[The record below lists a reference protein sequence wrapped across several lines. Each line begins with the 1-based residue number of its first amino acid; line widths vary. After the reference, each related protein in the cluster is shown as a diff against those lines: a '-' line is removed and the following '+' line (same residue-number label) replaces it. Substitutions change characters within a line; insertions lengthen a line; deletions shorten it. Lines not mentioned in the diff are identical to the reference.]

1 MGQESTLAQQRALE
15 QALFVIEKLEA
26 NERARAEPI
35 AIVGMGCRFPG
46 AEDPE
51 AFWRLLHQGQE
62 AVGPIPADRW
72 DVESYFDPDPERP
85 GKMYTRSGSF
95 LKHVDQ
101 FDPLFFGI
109 SPREAASLDPQQ
121 RLMLEVCW
129 EAFENAAQVP
139 SRLAGNR
146 IGTFVSIGQSDY
158 ALFQLLSPDPT
169 RITAWAGTGSGLSFA
184 AGRLSHALGLQGPSL
199 VVDTA
204 CSSSLVAVHL
214 AIQSLRNGECRLALA
229 GGVQLILAPEV
240 MLFLSRARALSPDGR
255 CKTFDASADGY
266 GRGEGCGAVVLKRL
280 SDALQDEDEILAVI
294 RGSAVNHDGPSSG
307 LTVPN
312 GLAQQALIRQALEIA
327 RVAPSEVSYV
337 EAHGTGTRLG
347 DPIEF
352 EALGAVFGP
361 AHSPEQPLWVGSV
374 KTNIGHL
381 EPAAGIAS
389 LIKVALAL
397 RHGEIPPHPSFERP
411 SEHIPWDRF
420 PLRVPTSPI
429 PWDRRGKRIA
439 GISAFGLSGTNAHL
453 VLEEAPARPAR
464 PVPTPRASLL
474 MLSARSPEALDQLA
488 ERFQHHLIA
497 HPELSAH
504 DVCYSASTGRAHFP
518 YRRAVVGAS
527 AAELAQELARRAS
540 RNGSPP
546 EQSAH
551 LTGDGRDEPRRLLS
565 SLGAL
570 YERGGEVS
578 WASLPDAAKGR
589 RVPLPTYPF
598 QRMRYWCDPPTRP
611 AARPAS
617 SVASPI
623 PGRRVHS
630 PLIGQTLF
638 ESRIGVEELPFLKD
652 HIVFGEVTVP
662 GASHLAHVLAISG
675 QVHGGRGSVLEHV
688 SFPQALVLPE
698 GRIRDLQVVLSPEGT
713 ARDSFTV
720 LTLEP
725 DADGARVEW
734 TSHATGRARAASA
747 HDTDGAALER
757 LPLAE
762 LRAGF
767 TEALDPGSFF
777 SSIRRRGIDLGPGFQ
792 WHRALWRR
800 GQEALGRMEVPEALT
815 PEERYPLHPA
825 LLDSCFQ
832 LLLAALTPDASGELP
847 TFVPFSIE
855 RLRLHGRP
863 THFPLWCHVR
873 LRRAES
879 RTEETLVGDIRL
891 VDARGQEIAEV
902 DGFVGRR
909 VSPELLHGLQGRE
922 RDWLHEMT
930 WEPAEPS
937 PRPASP
943 REPGRWL
950 ILADPGGVGLR
961 LAEELRARGEACV
974 LLFERAGPHT
984 EGPDRL
990 VLDLSE
996 PRSAEQLLQRLVRE
1010 HAPRG
1015 LVHLWSL
1022 DAHVDET
1029 TSSDTLRELHL
1040 RGCGSVLQLLR
1051 LLVAG
1056 EGVSPPRLW
1065 LGTCG
1070 AQVVGAT
1077 RSPVEPAQASVWGL
1091 GRVLAL
1097 EHPELRCVRFD
1108 LGPTRTREDLTALAL
1123 ALVEPDEE
1131 EEFALREGMR
1141 YVARLSPVAP
1151 AAGAR
1156 TVELRPEAGYLVTGG
1171 LGALGLHV
1179 ARWLVER
1186 GARHLALVGR
1196 RASSPTAEQRQG
1208 LDALEAAGATVLL
1221 LEADL
1226 SRPDAVQDLF
1236 TRLADS
1242 FPPLR
1247 GVVHA
1252 AGINDDGVLLQLPW
1266 ERFERALAPKVM
1278 GSWLLHAATRSMPLD
1293 FFACFS
1299 SAAALLGSAGQGNYA
1314 AANAFLDGLV
1324 AYRHSLGLP
1333 GLGINWGPWAGAGMA
1348 ANLGVRDRA
1357 RWEHLDIRALT
1368 PAEGMRAF
1376 EVLLASERAQVA
1388 VLPRQR
1394 RSLPAHGDAP
1404 PPPRWL
1410 SRFVRTAPAPQG
1422 PSPAQPTRTLE
1433 ARLAGL
1439 SPEEAERDLLE
1450 VLQAEAA
1457 RVLGLSAGQAAPT
1470 DQSLFELGL
1479 DSLMALELRNHLQAR
1494 AGKPLSSTLLFD
1506 HPSINDLMAHLKER
1520 LFTPRSPAAS
1530 TVPQQVSKTAPAP
1543 REDVAQLSEGELEAL
1558 LLKKI
1563 ASLERKR

>member
-1 MGQESTLAQQRALE
+1 MGQDSTRAQQKALE

-26 NERARAEPI
+26 NARARSEPI

-46 AEDPE
+46 ADDPE
-51 AFWRLLHQGQE
+51 SFWRLLHQGRE

-72 DVESYFDPDPERP
+72 DVDAYFDPDPERP

-95 LKHVDQ
+95 LKDVDQ

-121 RLMLEVCW
+121 RLLLEVCW
-129 EAFENAAQVP
+129 EALEGAAQVP

-146 IGTFVSIGQSDY
+146 VGTFVSIGQSDY
-158 ALFQLLSPDPT
+158 SLFQLLSSDPT

-184 AGRLSHALGLQGPSL
+184 AGRLSHTLGLHGPSL

-214 AIQSLRNGECRLALA
+214 AIQSLRSGECRMALA
-229 GGVQLILAPEV
+229 GGVQLVLSPEV

-266 GRGEGCGAVVLKRL
+266 GRGEGCGVVVLKRL

-312 GLAQQALIRQALEIA
+312 GLAQQALIRQALESA
-327 RVAPSEVSYV
+327 RVRPGEVGYV

-361 AHSPEQPLWVGSV
+361 ARPPDQPLWVGSV

-397 RHGEIPPHPSFERP
+397 RHAEIPPHPSFERP
-411 SEHIPWDRF
+411 SEHIDWGRF
-420 PLRVPTSPI
+420 PLKVPTAPI
-429 PWDRRGKRIA
+429 PWETVGKRIA
-439 GISAFGLSGTNAHL
+439 GVSAFGLSGTNAHL

-464 PVPTPRASLL
+464 AAQPQRPSLL
-474 MLSARSPEALDQLA
+474 MLSARSPEALEQLSA
-488 ERFQHHLIA
+488 RFQRHLTA

-504 DVCYSASTGRAHFP
+504 DVCYSACTGRPHFP
-518 YRRAVVGAS
+518 HRLAVVGAS
-527 AAELAQELARRAS
+527 AMELAQALARHAS
-540 RNGSPP
+540 R
-546 EQSAH
+546 
-551 LTGDGRDEPRRLLS
+551 GDGSAAGQDASRRHLS
-565 SLGAL
+565 ELGAR
-570 YERGGEVS
+570 YERGQEVS
-578 WASLPDAAKGR
+578 WASAQGETKGR
-589 RVPLPTYPF
+589 RIPLPTYPF
-598 QRMRYWCDPPTRP
+598 QRMRYWCDPPTRSATP
-611 AARPAS
+611 PVARAS
-617 SVASPI
+617 SGASVI

-638 ESRIGVEELPFLKD
+638 ESGIGVAALPFLQD
-652 HIVFGEVTVP
+652 HVVFGEVTVP
-662 GASHLAHVLAISG
+662 GASHLTHVLAVSE
-675 QVHGGRGSVLEHV
+675 QVHGGQGSVLENV

-698 GRIRDLQVVLSPEGT
+698 GTSLELQVVLSPEG
-713 ARDSFTV
+713 AGKDSFTV
-720 LTLEP
+720 LTLDP
-725 DADGARVEW
+725 DAAGARVEW
-734 TSHATGRARAASA
+734 TSHATGGVRSASA
-747 HDTDGAALER
+747 RDAEGTALER
-757 LPLAE
+757 LPLGA

-767 TEALDPGSFF
+767 TEALDASSFF
-777 SSIRRRGIDLGPGFQ
+777 RSISRRGIDLGPAFQ
-792 WHRALWRR
+792 WHQELWRR
-800 GQEALGRMEVPEALT
+800 EAEALSRMEVPESLT
-815 PEERYPLHPA
+815 RDERYPLHPA

-832 LLLAALTPDASGELP
+832 LLLAALPPDDSGELP

-855 RLRLHGRP
+855 RLRLHARP
-863 THFPLWCHVR
+863 ARFPLWCHVR
-873 LRRAES
+873 LRR
-879 RTEETLVGDIRL
+879 TEGGSEDTLLGDLRL
-891 VDARGQEIAEV
+891 MDAQGQEVADVE
-902 DGFVGRR
+902 GFVGRR

-922 RDWLHEMT
+922 RDWLQELT
-930 WEPAEPS
+930 WEPVAPS
-937 PRPASP
+937 PRPTSL
-943 REPGRWL
+943 REPGRWVL
-950 ILADPGGVGLR
+950 LADQGGVGLR
-961 LAEELRARGEACV
+961 LADALRARGGSCV
-974 LLFERAGPHT
+974 LLFDSAGAHA
-984 EGPDRL
+984 EGPDRH

-996 PRSAEQLLQRLVRE
+996 PQAAGQLLRRLLSETPVR
-1010 HAPRG
+1010 G
-1015 LVHLWSL
+1015 VVHLWSL
-1022 DAHVDET
+1022 DAHVDEM
-1029 TSSDTLRELHL
+1029 TSIDTLRALHL
-1040 RGCGSVLQLLR
+1040 RTCGSVLQLLR

-1056 EGVSPPRLW
+1056 EGPPLPKLW

-1070 AQVVGAT
+1070 AQPVGTMEA
-1077 RSPVEPAQASVWGL
+1077 PVEPAQASVWGL
-1091 GRVLAL
+1091 GRVLSL
-1097 EHPELRCVRFD
+1097 EHPDLRCSLFD
-1108 LGPTRTREDLTALAL
+1108 LGPTRAEEDLTALAL
-1123 ALVEPDEE
+1123 ALVDQDEAGPL
-1131 EEFALREGMR
+1131 ALRQGKR
-1141 YVARLSPVAP
+1141 YVARLSPVAT
-1151 AAGAR
+1151 ATTAR
-1156 TVELRPEAGYLVTGG
+1156 TVELRPEAGYLITGG

-1196 RASSPTAEQRQG
+1196 RASTPSAEQQQA
-1208 LDALEAAGATVLL
+1208 LDALAVAGATVRLFD
-1221 LEADL
+1221 ADI
-1226 SRPDAVQDLF
+1226 SRPDATQDLF
-1236 TRLADS
+1236 TRLATS
-1242 FPPLR
+1242 FPALR

-1252 AGINDDGVLLQLPW
+1252 AGVNDDGVLLHLPW

-1278 GSWLLHAATRSMPLD
+1278 GSWLLHTATRSMPLD

-1299 SAAALLGSAGQGNYA
+1299 SAASLLGNAGQGNYA

-1324 AYRHSLGLP
+1324 AYRRSLGLP

-1357 RWEHLDIRALT
+1357 RWEHLGIRALT
-1368 PAEGMRAF
+1368 PTEGMRAF

-1394 RSLPAHGDAP
+1394 RPAQV
-1404 PPPRWL
+1404 PRG
-1410 SRFVRTAPAPQG
+1410 TA
-1422 PSPAQPTRTLE
+1422 SSQPTRTLE
-1433 ARLAGL
+1433 AQLAGL
-1439 SPEEAERDLLE
+1439 APQEAERELME

-1457 RVLGLSAGQAAPT
+1457 RVLALSPGQAAPT

-1506 HPSINDLMAHLKER
+1506 HPSLDELMTHLKER
-1520 LFTPRSPAAS
+1520 LLTPEPRAAPPPAS
-1530 TVPQQVSKTAPAP
+1530 RAPAAP
-1543 REDVAQLSEGELEAL
+1543 REDVTRLSEAELEAV
-1558 LLKKI
+1558 LLKKL